1 VAETLLSASWYR
13 VAALRP
19 RVRGHAAFHR
29 HRYRGQIWYVLH
41 DAASGR
47 GHRLSVA
54 AYRLV
59 ALMDGQRTTQ
69 QVWDLSCEQLGD
81 DAPTQDETLQLLGL
95 LHAADVLHCDL
106 SPDTAEL
113 LERRQQ
119 HARQAGWRRWVS
131 PLAQK
136 IPLLDPDR
144 WLAHA
149 ASFVHPLFGAWG
161 AAGWCAVVATAAIL
175 ASAHSRELAAGMG
188 RELLE
193 PRNLLLMTLVYP
205 LVKALHELG
214 HALATRVW
222 GGEVHEVGVLLL
234 VFLPIPYVDASAASA
249 FPDKRRRMAVGAA
262 GIAVELFVA
271 SLALFVWLAVEPG
284 AVRSLAGS
292 VLWVSGLSTLLFNA
306 NPLVRFDGYFM
317 LADAI
322 EIPNLDSRARLYLGY
337 LAQRHLFGIDTV
349 RNPVTAPGEA
359 RWFVAYGL
367 ASFAYRMFVTFGIA
381 LFLAGRFFTLGV
393 ALAVFA
399 VAMQLGVPL
408 LRGLAFVFASPR
420 LADRRARAV
429 AATAGVAIGA
439 AVVLAIVPVPSHTRA
454 VGVVWPPAGAEVR
467 AGADGFVV
475 RLLAE
480 YDATVAPGDPLVL
493 VREPALEAE
502 VAVLEA
508 QYREAEARH
517 DAERTAGAA
526 RANDAREDLAT
537 AEVALAHAR
546 ERLGDA
552 IVRSSTHGRFVLPAA
567 THLVGRY
574 VRRGELLGW
583 VVGPTASTVRVA
595 LRNADLAQVR
605 EHTPSIEVRMSRNLG
620 RAIPATLASMTPAA
634 TDRLPSAAL
643 GRDGGGPF
651 AVDPDDTKGLRTLEP
666 IFVLD
671 LALPA
676 EDAVP
681 EIGGRA
687 YVRFEHSAEPVIVQG
702 WRALRQLFL
711 RRLGV

>member
-19 RVRGHAAFHR
+19 RVRAHASFHR
-29 HRYRGQIWYVLH
+29 HRYRGQTWYVLH

-47 GHRLSVA
+47 GHRLSAA
-54 AYRLV
+54 AYRLI
-59 ALMDGQRTTQ
+59 AAMDGQRTTQ
-69 QVWDLSCEQLGD
+69 QVWDLACEQLGD

-95 LHAADVLHCDL
+95 LHAADVLQCDL

-113 LERRQQ
+113 LERRLQ
-119 HARQAGWRRWVS
+119 HARQPGWRRWAS
-131 PLAQK
+131 PLAQR
-136 IPLLDPDR
+136 IPLFDPDP
-144 WLAHA
+144 WLARA
-149 ASFVHPLFGAWG
+149 APVLQPLFGTWG
-161 AAGWCAVVATAAIL
+161 AVAWCVVVATAALL
-175 ASAHSRELAAGMG
+175 ASAHAPELTAGMG

-193 PRNLLLMTLVYP
+193 PRNLVLMALAYP

-214 HALATRVW
+214 HALATRIW

-234 VFLPIPYVDASAASA
+234 VFFPIPYVDASAASA

-284 AVRSLAGS
+284 TVRSLAAS

-306 NPLVRFDGYFM
+306 NPLVRFDGYFV

-322 EIPNLDSRARLYLGY
+322 EIPNLDTRARLYLGY
-337 LAQRHLFGIDTV
+337 LVQQQLFGIETA
-349 RNPVTAPGEA
+349 RNPATAPGEA
-359 RWFVAYGL
+359 RWFVAYGI
-367 ASFAYRMFVTFGIA
+367 ASFVYRMLITFGIA

-408 LRGLAFVFASPR
+408 LRGVAFVLASPR
-420 LADRRARAV
+420 LADRRVRAV
-429 AATAGVAIGA
+429 ATTAAIAIALA
-439 AVVLAIVPVPSHTRA
+439 AALALVPVPSHTGA
-454 VGVVWPPAGAEVR
+454 VGVIWPPPGAEVR

-480 YDATVAPGDPLVL
+480 PDVSVAPGDPLVL

-508 QYREAEARH
+508 QYREAEAHH
-517 DAERTAGAA
+517 DAERAAGPA
-526 RANDAREDLAT
+526 RAQSAREDLAT
-537 AEVALAHAR
+537 AEAALAHGR

-552 IVRSSTHGRFVLPAA
+552 VVRSGAHGRFVLPAA
-567 THLVGRY
+567 THVVGRY

-605 EHTPSIEVRMSRNLG
+605 EHTPHIEVRTSRNLE

-634 TDRLPSAAL
+634 TDRLPSPAL
-643 GRDGGGPF
+643 GREGGGPF
-651 AVDPDDTKGLRTLEP
+651 AVDPDDAEKVRTLEP

-671 LALPA
+671 LALPP
-676 EDAVP
+676 EEAVP

-687 YVRFEHSAEPVIVQG
+687 YVRFEHTAEPVVVQG